1 MNSLAD
7 PSLLADPLALDLSAV
22 CVRLPPRAPGTGT
35 TPLPEFLLAMEL
47 VRIGHCALRVTDV
60 EASKAFYCGLLG
72 FR

>member
-1 MNSLAD
+1 MYS
-7 PSLLADPLALDLSAV
+7 
-22 CVRLPPRAPGTGT
+22 RHPP
-35 TPLPEFLLAMEL
+35 ELAMEL